1 MLSQNL
7 QEVIDRF
14 CYVVQIIQQSC
25 IFPNKSSFYKSFC
38 VSLITNSNRGLILLA
53 ITAEAIL
60 RSVFNKLIGL
70 QLPIK
75 CLSFPSFG
83 IHVTVYDS
91 LILKISEASRLIG

>member
-1 MLSQNL
+1 MLSRNL

-60 RSVFNKLIGL
+60 RSVFN
-70 QLPIK
+70 QLYWSPVANK
-75 CLSFPSFG
+75 MPVLSFFWN
-83 IHVTVYDS
+83 TCYDS